1 MSNNII
7 PHSVNV
13 SHALSAAIIQ
23 EMRNNLDILSQ
34 REQLNATEE
43 NLLVSYISQ
52 LNQAIIDFNND
63 NKDVKIDKES
73 VTVADMELINGLTL
87 LYQTYLNKFS
97 EIQQRVHKENRPI
110 QQERRQSASENLD
123 EGVRALHE
131 SNNLDKKNETITTT
145 TTTSTTKKKNVTK
158 MKDIYIADGTK
169 KKQDKVPNEGTAE
182 ETKEEPNKKKISLNN
197 YKKKDD
203 SPSDSLKRSN
213 SNDSEES
220 ATKKIKIVKNE
231 TSNNSKIRSI
241 LKNSDDMPNQDSSD
255 IIKKKKKKKLTI
267 KFPEENDL
275 VKVYG
280 EDLPKD
286 GLKVTPIELKKI
298 LRPFKEGEPNEQAI
312 ILGFRS
318 RPKPLNLSNIEVKNS
333 DISDTKNGPIK
344 CQTVTPI
351 LYRDNFK
358 SFSKD
363 LDKSPREPILEM
375 NNNQDKSSP
384 LVAQAYG
391 RNGLLLRNDR
401 GGIPYKRVPE
411 VRRNTYPPRSN

>member
-1 MSNNII
+1 MSNNVI
-7 PHSVNV
+7 PQSVNV
-13 SHALSAAIIQ
+13 SHALSAVIIQ

-34 REQLNATEE
+34 KEQLNAMDE

-52 LNQAIIDFNND
+52 LNQALIDFNND
-63 NKDVKIDKES
+63 NKDVKMDKEG

-87 LYQTYLNKFS
+87 LYQTYLNKFN
-97 EIQQRVHKENRPI
+97 EIQQRMHKENRPI
-110 QQERRQSASENLD
+110 QHERRQSASENLD

-131 SNNLDKKNETITTT
+131 NTNNNNNQDKKNET
-145 TTTSTTKKKNVTK
+145 TTKKKTVSK
-158 MKDIYIADGTK
+158 IKDIYIADGTK
-169 KKQDKVPNEGTAE
+169 KKQDKIPDENSTEDN
-182 ETKEEPNKKKISLNN
+182 KEEPNKKKISLNN

-203 SPSDSLKRSN
+203 SPNESLKRSN

-241 LKNSDDMPNQDSSD
+241 LKNAND
-255 IIKKKKKKKLTI
+255 IIDPEGTDITRKKNKKKLTI
-267 KFPEENDL
+267 KFPEEEDL

-280 EDLPKD
+280 EDLPKS

-312 ILGFRS
+312 ILAFRS
-318 RPKPLNLSNIEVKNS
+318 RPKPLNLSNIIVKNS

-344 CQTVTPI
+344 CQTATPI

-363 LDKSPREPILEM
+363 LNKPPREPIPEM
-375 NNNQDKSSP
+375 NNNQDNSSP

-411 VRRNTYPPRSN
+411 VRRNTYPPRPN